1 MDIVKHIDTIN
12 VERKINLAIEQ
23 LSLEWIPFDNL
34 WVTPHQVKTFDIAH
48 VNEILENYHP
58 ALLRSSS
65 VARIGDKNIL
75 WDGQHSATANWI
87 SGMDSV
93 PCLVYKCDNM
103 DFKSV
108 PSIEKFDTAQLAELM
123 LSLITEHT
131 LTSIQQL
138 ASFIKIPDN
147 FKNR

>member
-123 LSLITEHT
+123 LSLITEHS